1 MIVKIYRRTPFS
13 LPGLPLL
20 RLEEAV
26 RHKIMSNKVEWL
38 QVTQSESV
46 PSEFCFH
53 GDIEGLPARV
63 PLGLLGI
70 DWNDILNIPSF
81 FSSDWDNL
89 DSPFKGGTPFRP
101 LAINTVSYTGNAS
114 SREVGLLNVN
124 TYLYNSVVR
133 YMRVDD
139 PTLLFMVERTSSTPY
154 KTTLYYWSVGLSSG
168 SLWSVNIETGVLT
181 VYSSVWALSYSS
193 SSGYPL
199 LSLSG
204 GGMNKSGYPYRGFV
218 LGHHTLMYPV

>member
-13 LPGLPLL
+13 LPGFPFLSLG
-20 RLEEAV
+20 EAA
-26 RHKIMSNKVEWL
+26 RHKVMSNKVEWL
-38 QVTQSESV
+38 QVTQSEV
-46 PSEFCFH
+46 IPSEFCFH

-89 DSPFKGGTPFRP
+89 DSPFKGETPFRP

-114 SREVGLLNVN
+114 SREVGLLDVN

-139 PTLLFMVERTSSTPY
+139 PTLLFMLEMEKTSSTP
-154 KTTLYYWSVGLSSG
+154 KTTLYYWSVGLPSG

-181 VYSSVWALSYSS
+181 GYSSVWALSYSS
-193 SSGYPL
+193 SSGYP
-199 LSLSG
+199 SLA
-204 GGMNKSGYPYRGFV
+204 
-218 LGHHTLMYPV
+218 